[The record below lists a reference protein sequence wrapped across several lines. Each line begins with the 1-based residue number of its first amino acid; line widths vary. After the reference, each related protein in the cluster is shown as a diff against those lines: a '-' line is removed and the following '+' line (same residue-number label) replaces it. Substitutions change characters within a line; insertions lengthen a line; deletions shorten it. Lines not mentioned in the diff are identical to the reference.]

1 MEIVM
6 KKFASSG
13 YLFPK
18 KKGEQKEWC
27 KIFYGSERGAFTW
40 FGESVK
46 QRKLF
51 PLIRKSLGI
60 IEVGINSSRITYLL
74 SNRKVAMR
82 NPKSYYNLTVSK
94 NTFNL

>member
-27 KIFYGSERGAFTW
+27 KVLSAQEEGAFTW
-40 FGESVK
+40 FGEFI
-46 QRKLF
+46 QERKLF
-51 PLIRKSLGI
+51 PQIRKSLGVI
-60 IEVGINSSRITYLL
+60 KVGEDSSQITFLP
-74 SNRKVAMR
+74 SDHKDAIK
-82 NPKSYYNLTVSK
+82 NP
-94 NTFNL
+94 